1 MKKAVLFVFILIC
14 GINAFAQNNIPAG
27 FDLSNYGVKIEPDK
41 RLMTVLATLEVAR
54 TKNAAGED
62 VPALKTPL
70 SVEGMKF
77 REQLESDLKLLPADL
92 RTKISVFVERYK
104 KARPKAT
111 DAEIVAPFISMAYTL
126 SPVPELADPV
136 ITSDLPGDLLDVL
149 DFAPLVREFY
159 RRSSFSGNLND
170 YFKTY
175 LQTSDSKLR
184 NSSKQMVSDLLDYLH
199 TKPQVYYTEKVK
211 TETQKAGSKKVTLQK
226 YEERS
231 RERRFY
237 IVPEM
242 LAPNGNINFLNIGDD
257 YYAIVPPDT
266 DLSSSEARRAFL
278 QYVFDPLVLSNSKDI
293 LGFRPNIK
301 TLLDERRK
309 MNPSVSP
316 DVYLAVSRSLVAA
329 ADARQLE
336 NEKIRIATAQARINI
351 QTKKT
356 DEEKRAV
363 SAELEKFKQAASDE
377 TAAQL
382 SEAYESGAVLAFYFA
397 DQLKGLEDSG
407 FDIASSMRDMILSLD
422 TTKETNRLEQ
432 FAEARKRAVANRT
445 TTVVK
450 TVSIE
455 NPVTAKLIEITK
467 NIDAKEY
474 AKAESELKTMLKT
487 NPNEA
492 RVHYNLAR
500 VASLSAQSIED
511 GTARNLKLKDAQE
524 SYSKAV
530 GIELGKQNPDRV
542 LLSLSYVALAKIY
555 EFFDET
561 EYAAKIYDAA
571 IRVGDI
577 SGGAYREAL
586 DGKARLLKNQ

>member
-14 GINAFAQNNIPAG
+14 GINVFAQSNVPAG

-62 VPALKTPL
+62 VPTLKTPL
-70 SVEGMKF
+70 SSEGMKF

-104 KARPKAT
+104 KARPKAS

-126 SPVPELADPV
+126 SPVPDLADPV
-136 ITSDLPGDLLDVL
+136 ITNDLPGDLLDVL

-170 YFKTY
+170 YVKTY

-211 TETQKAGSKKVTLQK
+211 TETQKAGSKKATLQK

-309 MNPSVSP
+309 TNPNVSP

-329 ADARQLE
+329 TDARQLE
-336 NEKIRIATAQARINI
+336 NEKVRIATAQARINI
-351 QTKKT
+351 QNQKT
-356 DEEKRAV
+356 EAEKRAV
-363 SAELEKFKQAASDE
+363 SAELEKFKQAAADE
-377 TAAQL
+377 TALQL

-407 FDIASSMRDMILSLD
+407 FDVASSMRDMILSLD

-432 FAEARKRAVANRT
+432 FAEARKRAAANRT

-455 NPVTAKLIEITK
+455 NPVTTKLIEITK

-474 AKAESELKTMLKT
+474 VKAETELKSMLKT
-487 NPNEA
+487 NPNES

-500 VASLSAQSIED
+500 VASLSAQGIED
-511 GTARNLKLKDAQE
+511 RAARNLKLKEAQE
-524 SYSKAV
+524 EYSKAV
-530 GIELGKQNPDRV
+530 GIEFNKQNPDRV

-561 EYAAKIYDAA
+561 EYAVKIYDAA
-571 IRVGDI
+571 IRVGDVT
-577 SGGAYREAL
+577 GGAYREAL

>member
-1 MKKAVLFVFILIC
+1 MKKVVLFVFILVF
-14 GINAFAQNNIPAG
+14 GTNAFAQTNVPTG

-41 RLMTVLATLEVAR
+41 RLMTVLATLEAAR
-54 TKNAAGED
+54 TKEASGEE
-62 VPALKTPL
+62 VPAIKTPL
-70 SVEGMKF
+70 SAQGARF
-77 REQLESDLKLLPADL
+77 REQLKDDLSLLPADL
-92 RTKISVFVERYK
+92 RTKISVFIERYK
-104 KARPKAT
+104 KAHPKAT
-111 DAEIVAPFISMAYTL
+111 DSEIVAPFISMAYTL

-136 ITSDLPGDLLDVL
+136 ITNDLPGELLDVL

-170 YFKTY
+170 YVKTY
-175 LQTSDSKLR
+175 IQTSDSKLR

-199 TKPQVYYTEKVK
+199 TRPQVYYTEKIK
-211 TETQKAGSKKVTLQK
+211 TETQKTGSKKQTLQK
-226 YEERS
+226 YEQRN

-266 DLSSSEARRAFL
+266 DLSFSEARRAFL
-278 QYVFDPLVLSNSKDI
+278 QYVFDPMVLSNAKDI
-293 LGFRPNIK
+293 TGFRPNIK
-301 TLLDERRK
+301 ILLDERRK
-309 MNPSVSP
+309 TNPNVSP
-316 DVYLAVSRSLVAA
+316 DVYLAFSRSLVAA

-336 NEKIRIATAQARINI
+336 NEKVRIATAQARINI
-351 QTKKT
+351 QNKKT
-356 DEEKRAV
+356 DEEKRVV
-363 SAELEKFKQAASDE
+363 SSELEKFKQAAADE

-432 FAEARKRAVANRT
+432 NAEARKRAEANRKT
-445 TTVVK
+445 TIVK

-455 NPVTAKLIEITK
+455 NPITAKLIEITK

-474 AKAESELKTMLKT
+474 AKAEAELKTMLKT
-487 NPNEA
+487 NPDES

-511 GTARNLKLKDAQE
+511 TSVRNQKLKEAQQE
-524 SYSKAV
+524 YSKAV
-530 GIELGKQNPDRV
+530 GIEFNKQNPDRV
-542 LLSLSYVALAKIY
+542 LLSLSYVALAKIH

-571 IRVGDI
+571 IRVGDV